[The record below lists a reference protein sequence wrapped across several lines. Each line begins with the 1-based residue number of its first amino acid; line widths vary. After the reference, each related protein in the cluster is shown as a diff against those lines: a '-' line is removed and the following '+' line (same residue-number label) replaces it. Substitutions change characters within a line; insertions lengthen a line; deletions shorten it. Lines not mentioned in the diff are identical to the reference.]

1 MPKCIVQLTVFPD
14 NRRAADV
21 RAGVQVEVITV
32 AWMIVEA
39 AIAIGAGVVARSV
52 LLTAFGLDSVIEL
65 FTGGALLWRLTTEAR
80 GGTLERAERAENRA
94 AWITGIG
101 LALLCL
107 YIVATAVFSIV
118 SGAKPEGSPVGIGL
132 AAAALLIMPWLV
144 WRKRDIAARINSP
157 ALRADAAC
165 SLTCAYM
172 AGVLLVGVA
181 LTTVFGLWWADGV
194 AALALLYWIVPEA
207 REALG
212 AARSGRGG
220 CLCGDA
226 HCEGKS

>member
-1 MPKCIVQLTVFPD
+1 MQLTVFP
-14 NRRAADV
+14 NHRRAADI
-21 RAGVQVEVITV
+21 RAGVQVEVVTV

-39 AIAIGAGVVARSV
+39 AIAMGAGVAARSV
-52 LLTAFGLDSVIEL
+52 LLTAFGFDSVIEL

-80 GGTLERAERAENRA
+80 GGALERVERAENRA

-107 YIVATAVFSIV
+107 YIAATAVVSFV

-144 WRKRDIAARINSP
+144 WRKRDVAARINSP

-181 LTTVFGLWWADGV
+181 LTTVFGFWWADSV

-207 REALG
+207 REALE

-220 CLCGDA
+220 CGCRDA
-226 HCEGKS
+226 DCEGEA